1 MNILIL
7 EIGNFE
13 EFKSRWH
20 YFWNIWPRE
29 ITYFKFY
36 SSMTSIW
43 KIVQFYYFINI
54 LDACEYNNISLFIC
68 SLKESLKTRCFH
80 WRHYHEV
87 GRIKQV
93 HPHHSKA
100 SQVQVELN
108 HNISLSIHDDHHGG
122 STEGAG
128 GIRRQGLTPGE
139 SPTRS
144 GGRSRR
150 GRRHWTATPVKK
162 CGILKKGVQKSIKN
176 IDLRPDSF

>member
-36 SSMTSIW
+36 SNMTSIW

-68 SLKESLKTRCFH
+68 SLK
-80 WRHYHEV
+80 
-87 GRIKQV
+87 
-93 HPHHSKA
+93 A

-128 GIRRQGLTPGE
+128 DIGRQRLTPGK

-150 GRRHWTATPVKK
+150 KPEAQFRGMNSMRK
-162 CGILKKGVQKSIKN
+162 LKWEKLDLEKTWWSIWKLETIHQLMWSRLTIQKQ
-176 IDLRPDSF
+176 